1 MGKKKRSAGT
11 PGLTRLVEAG
21 VAHTVR
27 AYEHGEAVSSAVG
40 YGAEAAQALG
50 VEPDRVFKTLMVAA
64 GRRHVL
70 CVVPVS
76 RQLDLKATAQALGEK
91 VAAMAAPDVAERVSG
106 SVVGGISP
114 LGGRTSLPVVID
126 ESATS
131 YPTILVSAGKRGL
144 DVELSP
150 ADLLRITDG
159 TTAPIARSRPSTA
172 GD

>member
-76 RQLDLKATAQALGEK
+76 RQLDLKATAHALGEK
-91 VAAMAAPDVAERVSG
+91 QAAMAAPDVAERISG

-114 LGGRTSLPVVID
+114 LGGRTSLPVMVD

-150 ADLLRITDG
+150 ADLLRVTDG
-159 TTAPIARSRPSTA
+159 TTAPIAR
-172 GD
+172 